1 MPRPTKKIEIPMRT
15 IQGILDLKELGWSHA
30 EIGEYFGVSQDTI
43 SRRIREWEEKGKD
56 DGNP

>member
-30 EIGEYFGVSQDTI
+30 EIGEYFGVGQDAI
-43 SRRIREWEEKGKD
+43 SRRIREWEEKEKGS
-56 DGNP
+56 GNP

>member
-30 EIGEYFGVSQDTI
+30 EIGQYFGVSQDTI
-43 SRRIREWEEKGKD
+43 SRRIREYQKTES
-56 DGNP
+56 PQ